1 MDEPTA
7 AQAAD
12 LTYTCSL
19 CSNAFNRCRALSRFF
34 ASDNLCLVGADA
46 FKNCG
51 NLREIF
57 LTTRKANAYVTRTGK
72 QYPWGTK
79 NEGTSPDNSLFSG
92 VAMPNLVIYV
102 DGAAPGRIN
111 DLTTNL
117 NIYKWNTESA
127 FSMVNEIGYT
137 NASNENS
144 LTRSSVPT
152 FYNTDLSSILYF
164 KPSNRT
170 FLTAEN
176 YPKLVS
182 DYDAGIISFVKQ
194 GSKYIVSKYYTSD
207 ANRTDEID
215 LTGITHGTDDISA
228 NLTAVGAGAFSV
240 NENGRPGLYFIL
252 PDTIT
257 EIGERAFSN

>member
-1 MDEPTA
+1 MPCSLNDAQAKEANINFVEKHGSADNYNEANFAGVGPYAFGSQSNNEWTCVRTITMDEPTA

-79 NEGTSPDNSLFSG
+79 DEGSNPDNSLFSG

-111 DLTTNL
+111 DLTTNK
-117 NIYKWNTESA
+117 NIFKWNTES
-127 FSMVNEIGYT
+127 I
-137 NASNENS
+137 
-144 LTRSSVPT
+144 
-152 FYNTDLSSILYF
+152 
-164 KPSNRT
+164 
-170 FLTAEN
+170 
-176 YPKLVS
+176 
-182 DYDAGIISFVKQ
+182 
-194 GSKYIVSKYYTSD
+194 
-207 ANRTDEID
+207 
-215 LTGITHGTDDISA
+215 
-228 NLTAVGAGAFSV
+228 
-240 NENGRPGLYFIL
+240 
-252 PDTIT
+252 
-257 EIGERAFSN
+257 